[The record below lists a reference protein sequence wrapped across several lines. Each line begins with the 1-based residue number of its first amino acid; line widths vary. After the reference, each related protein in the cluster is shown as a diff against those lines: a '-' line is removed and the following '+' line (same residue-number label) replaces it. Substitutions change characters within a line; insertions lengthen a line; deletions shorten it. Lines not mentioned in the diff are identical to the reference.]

1 MTSTR
6 GTRIRYVPGL
16 DGLRGAAVAGVLLF
30 HGGHLQGGYLGV
42 DLFFVLS
49 GYLITSLLLAE
60 SRTTGAIGLKA
71 FWARRA
77 RRLLP
82 ALVLMLLGVAV
93 YARFV
98 AQPSELH
105 QIRIDALATIAYVA
119 NWRFVFEHFSYWSLF
134 TAPSPLQH
142 TWSLAIEEQF
152 YIVWPIVLVLI
163 ARVAHRGSIEARARL
178 IFITSITLAFAS
190 GTWAILLYRTAGSNR
205 VYYGTDTRAAAILL
219 GAALAA
225 GVVWRGQ
232 AVTRRGRVCVEVLGI
247 AGTLVLA
254 VAWVRLPG
262 TSPVLYR
269 GALFACS
276 LAAVAV
282 IASVTQ
288 PSPGLLAKV
297 FQLRPLV
304 LLGMIS
310 YGVYL
315 YHWPIFLWLG
325 HATGLQG
332 WALFALQIA
341 VTLAVSIVSFVAVER
356 PIRHGALR
364 WPKPLAVVPAT
375 AIVVAAAVVVM
386 TSGYVPLSATVS
398 HPDSLRAVT
407 RSVRA
412 TSSQPARLML
422 VGNSVA
428 FYLAREGFEQ
438 LHTSPTLVVLNEAF
452 PICAF
457 PPEAT
462 AYRLNDSDGNQFLA
476 LTLPCNRGWATDVET
491 FRPQVVLF
499 TMGDLLGE
507 LRDGTTGQ
515 WLRPCTS
522 GFDDWFESSLLDA
535 ASVLTAYGAHL
546 VIATSAYSQ
555 YYEAP
560 LDRWGQTDCMNRVEH
575 EVGTLD
581 PRTVSVVDLG
591 LYVCPTFGHC
601 RQTIDG
607 VPMRPDGIHYR
618 GQSAAAIARW
628 LLPQLKQQTTGHQ
641 PGPLA
646 SINGV
651 VTVDKAS

>member
-1 MTSTR
+1 
-6 GTRIRYVPGL
+6 
-16 DGLRGAAVAGVLLF
+16 VAGVLLF

-60 SRTTGAIGLKA
+60 TGTTGGVGLKA

-82 ALVLMLLGVAV
+82 ALALMLVGVAF

-98 AQPSELH
+98 AQPSDLD

-119 NWRFVFEHFSYWSLF
+119 NWRFIFEHFSYWSLF

-152 YIVWPIVLVLI
+152 YIVWPIVLALI
-163 ARVAHRGSIEARARL
+163 ARRARRTGGRTMPRL
-178 IFITSITLAFAS
+178 VFVTSTALALAS
-190 GTWAILLYRTAGSNR
+190 GTWAVILYRTAGSNR

-225 GVVWRGQ
+225 WVVWRGP
-232 AVTRRGRVCVEVLGI
+232 AATRRGRACVEVVGVLG
-247 AGTLVLA
+247 VLFLA
-254 VAWVRLPG
+254 LAWVRLSG

-269 GALFACS
+269 GGLFACS

-282 IASVTQ
+282 IAAVTQ
-288 PSPGLLAKV
+288 SSPGLLSRV

-315 YHWPIFLWLG
+315 YHWPIFLWLD
-325 HATGLQG
+325 HVTGLSG
-332 WALFALQIA
+332 WSLFAVQIG
-341 VTLAVSIVSFVAVER
+341 VTLAVSIASFVAVER
-356 PIRHGALR
+356 PIRRGAFR
-364 WPKPLAVVPAT
+364 WPKTLAVVPAT
-375 AIVVAAAVVVM
+375 AAVVVLSIVTL

-398 HPDSLRAVT
+398 RPDSLRDVT
-407 RSVRA
+407 QPVSN
-412 TSSQPARLML
+412 TSLQPARLL
-422 VGNSVA
+422 VVGNSVA
-428 FYLAREGFEQ
+428 FFLAREGFEE
-438 LHTSPTLVVLNEAF
+438 LHTRPTLSVLNDAF

-462 AYRLNDSDGNQFLA
+462 AYRLNQSDGNQFLA
-476 LTLPCNRGWATDVET
+476 LTLPCNRGWAVGVAT

-507 LRDGTTGQ
+507 LRDGTTGP

-535 ASVLTAYGAHL
+535 AKVLTAYGAHL

-560 LDRWGQTDCMNRVEH
+560 LNRWSQTDCMNRVEH
-575 EVGTLD
+575 EVAKHD
-581 PRTVSVVDLG
+581 PRTVSVADLG
-591 LYVCPTFGHC
+591 HYVCPTFGHC

-618 GQSAAAIARW
+618 GRSAEAIAAW
-628 LLPQLKQQTTGHQ
+628 LLPQLTLPSSGRE
-641 PGPLA
+641 PVALA
-646 SINGV
+646 SITHV
-651 VTVDKAS
+651 VTIDKPNPRR

>member
-1 MTSTR
+1 MSAGSTVFEASPSPASSSFT
-6 GTRIRYVPGL
+6 G
-16 DGLRGAAVAGVLLF
+16 D
-30 HGGHLQGGYLGV
+30 HLQGGYLGV

-49 GYLITSLLLAE
+49 GFLITSLLLAE
-60 SRTTGAIGLKA
+60 AGTTGGVGLNA

-82 ALVLMLLGVAV
+82 ALSLMLVGVAL

-98 AQPSELH
+98 AQPSELD

-152 YIVWPIVLVLI
+152 YIVWPILLVLI
-163 ARVAHRGSIEARARL
+163 AKMARRRRAQAMARL
-178 IFITSITLAFAS
+178 IFLTSTLLAIAS
-190 GTWAILLYRTAGSNR
+190 GAWAVILYPTAGSNR

-225 GVVWRGQ
+225 LVAWRGQ
-232 AVTRRGRVCVEVLGI
+232 AGSRRGRLAVEVLGVM
-247 AGTLVLA
+247 GVLVLGL
-254 VAWVRLPG
+254 AWVRLPG

-269 GALFACS
+269 GGLFACS

-282 IASVTQ
+282 IASVTH
-288 PSPGLLAKV
+288 PSPGPVARV
-297 FQLRPLV
+297 FQFPPVV

-315 YHWPIFLWLG
+315 YHWPIFLWLA
-325 HATGLQG
+325 HATSLQG
-332 WALFALQIA
+332 WSLFALQIA

-356 PIRHGALR
+356 PIRHGALH
-364 WPKPLAVVPAT
+364 WPKPLAIVPAT
-375 AIVVAAAVVVM
+375 AVVLVASMVAFTA
-386 TSGYVPLSATVS
+386 GYVPSSATVS
-398 HPDSLRAVT
+398 HPDSLRDVT
-407 RSVRA
+407 QSVSE
-412 TSSQPARLML
+412 TSSKPARLMV

-428 FYLAREGFEQ
+428 FYLAREGFEL
-438 LHTSPTLVVLNEAF
+438 LHTRPPLVVLNEAL

-462 AYRLNDSDGNQFLA
+462 AYRLNQSDGNQLLA
-476 LTLPCNRGWATDVET
+476 LTLPCNRGWATDVEA

-515 WLRPCTS
+515 WLWPCTS

-555 YYEAP
+555 YYKAP
-560 LDRWGQTDCMNRVEH
+560 LNRWGQTDCMNRVEH
-575 EVGTLD
+575 EVGKKD

-591 LYVCPTFGHC
+591 HFVCPTFGHC

-607 VPMRPDGIHYR
+607 APMRPDGIHYR
-618 GQSAAAIARW
+618 GHSAVAISEW
-628 LLPQLKQQTTGHQ
+628 LLPQLRQ
-641 PGPLA
+641 PAIGRQLVPLA
-646 SINGV
+646 SLRHV
-651 VTVDKAS
+651 ATVDKTNVPR